1 MPVYT
6 FKAPEGQPVEVFC
19 SMSEATPIGG
29 TITQNGI
36 TLTRVVDKP
45 QLDCRAEV
53 RVGSA
58 ALHRW
63 APGAKS
69 YSKEGKPQ
77 FGSKIQV
84 DEFIARSEGDYI
96 YE

>member
-1 MPVYT
+1 MPLYT
-6 FKAPEGQPVEVFC
+6 FRDPKGNPVEIYC

-36 TLTRVVDKP
+36 TLVRQIDRPHV
-45 QLDCRAEV
+45 DCRADV
-53 RVGSA
+53 RVESN

-69 YSKEGKPQ
+69 YSRDGKPQ
-77 FGSKIQV
+77 FGSRKQV
-84 DEFIARSEGDYI
+84 DEFLARGEGDYI

>member
-1 MPVYT
+1 MPRYT
-6 FKAPEGQPVEVFC
+6 FKDPDGKPVEIYC
-19 SMSEATPIGG
+19 SMNEATTIGG

-36 TLTRVVDKP
+36 TLVRQVDPP
-45 QLDCRAEV
+45 QVDCRADVQVES
-53 RVGSA
+53 R

-69 YSKEGKPQ
+69 YSKDGKPQ
-77 FGSKIQV
+77 FQSKKQV
-84 DEFIARSEGDYI
+84 DEFLARSEGDYI